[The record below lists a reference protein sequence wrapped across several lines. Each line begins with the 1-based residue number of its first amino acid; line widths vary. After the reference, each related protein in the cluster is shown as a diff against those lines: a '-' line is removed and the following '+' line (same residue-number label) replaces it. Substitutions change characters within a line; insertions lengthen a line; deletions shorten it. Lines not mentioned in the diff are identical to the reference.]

1 MVQACYDA
9 KDIAGLI
16 EVMTTLA
23 KKRSV
28 VKQGVTLMVQ
38 RCMEFVDQLPNTE
51 EAKFTLIAAIRE
63 VTEGK
68 IFVEVQRARVTRTFA
83 QIREAEGKIREAAEL
98 MTELQV
104 ETFGSMDKRERI
116 DFILEQ
122 LRLLLTVGE
131 FSKAQIV
138 SRKISPKVFE
148 AIEFL
153 DLKLRYYALMIQLCL
168 HDKKYLDCSQYHYRI
183 YQADKAA
190 NVAHLAFASIFVV
203 MAKHDNEQVN
213 QINVLN
219 GEKDLE
225 EKAPVYKE
233 LVRLFLTRELI
244 RWSQID
250 ALFTTELKSCYVFV
264 GDNTK
269 AHTDDLKDR
278 VIEHNIRVVSTC
290 FRSTTLDRLA
300 VLLDLTPVDTEA
312 YLCRLIID
320 HMISGK
326 IDRISG
332 TVLFKKPLSPEETL
346 NVWASKTDALL
357 NLMVRTNHAI
367 SKEEMTK
374 AIQ

>member
-1 MVQACYDA
+1 MVQACFDA
-9 KDIAGLI
+9 KDWAALI
-16 EVMTTLA
+16 EAMTSLA

-28 VKQGVTLMVQ
+28 VKQAVTAMVQ
-38 RCMEFVDQLPNTE
+38 LCMEFVDQLANTE
-51 EAKFTLIAAIRE
+51 EAKFALIGAIRE

-68 IFVEVQRARVTRTFA
+68 IFVEVQRARVTRTLA

-122 LRLLLTVGE
+122 LRLLLTIGDS
-131 FSKAQIV
+131 SKAQIV

-148 AIEFL
+148 ASEFH
-153 DLKLRYYALMIQLCL
+153 DLKLRYYALMIQLCVQ
-168 HDKKYLDCSQYHYRI
+168 DRKYLDCSQYHYRI
-183 YQADKAA
+183 YQADKAT
-190 NVAHLAFASIFVV
+190 NVAHLAFASIFV
-203 MAKHDNEQVN
+203 AISKHDNEQASL
-213 QINVLN
+213 INALN

-233 LVRLFLTRELI
+233 LLRLFLTRELI

-250 ALFTTELKSCYVFV
+250 ALFTAELKNCYAFV
-264 GDNTK
+264 GDHAK
-269 AHTDDLKDR
+269 HHTDDLKDR
-278 VIEHNIRVVSTC
+278 VIEHNIRVVSAC

-300 VLLDLTPVDTEA
+300 VLLDLTPVDTET
-312 YLCRLIID
+312 YLCRLITD

-326 IDRISG
+326 IDRLSG

-357 NLMVRTNHAI
+357 SLMVRTNHAI